1 MIKKALQNLLIYT
14 CLCSISIEIPL
25 CWSCAFLNNV
35 RSGTYVVRAT
45 SAYDSPLRTL
55 LRALDDVLLLVLP
68 ATHHHLLY
76 SSLFV
81 FKGRY

>member
-1 MIKKALQNLLIYT
+1 MSVQHFNRDPTLLV
-14 CLCSISIEIPL
+14 LRL
-25 CWSCAFLNNV
+25 LNNV
-35 RSGTYVVRAT
+35 RSGTDVVRAT

-55 LRALDDVLLLVLP
+55 LRALDDDLLLVLP

-81 FKGRY
+81 FKGIY